1 MPHYL
6 YIQKVMAVKIDRF
19 DQKILR
25 ILQENCKIS
34 NTALAKKIGLTP
46 PAMLERVKKLEREGF
61 ILGFKA
67 VLNKKKL
74 GKGLTCLIALD
85 LEHHNKRKVFN
96 SVEENLKK
104 LSDVENIYLV
114 TGRYDY
120 LITVNLR
127 DVEELRE
134 FVAEKLTKIEFINM
148 ELRKVGVIM
157 CVHSLKEH
165 SMKNFQEEKNFLMLI

>member
-1 MPHYL
+1 
-6 YIQKVMAVKIDRF
+6 MAVKIDRF

-134 FVAEKLTKIEFINM
+134 FVAEKLTKIEFIN
-148 ELRKVGVIM
+148 KVETFIAIS
-157 CVHSLKEH
+157 SLAN
-165 SMKNFQEEKNFLMLI
+165 SSFNFSNKNE